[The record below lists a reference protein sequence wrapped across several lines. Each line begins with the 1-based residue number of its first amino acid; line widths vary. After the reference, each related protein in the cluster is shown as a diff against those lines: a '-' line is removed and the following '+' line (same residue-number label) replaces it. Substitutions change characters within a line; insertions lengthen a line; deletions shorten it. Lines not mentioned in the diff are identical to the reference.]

1 MKAPRTHR
9 EAPAAQP
16 SQAPR
21 RTVQRTVAAPER
33 LDEREGVAT
42 QRRLQALTATS
53 PRTIQLAR
61 RAERCAQ
68 SARVSQLNRQAS
80 RIDDS
85 ARMHSQR
92 ARVTQLLGR
101 AAAAHDPSEDEAD
114 RVAASLRTD
123 TDSGPSQAITRP
135 PGAAALRGEAPLRR
149 AIETRIGHGDALS
162 PAQRHAFEDRLGAD
176 LGEVRVHADTQ
187 AAQLAGALHARA
199 FTYGADIFFDTGE
212 YTPGTAAGQALLAHE
227 LVHTVQQGASA
238 RTAEPPIQRSPVIQR
253 ATHLYPQIV
262 DDFEYGDLIYGLSFT
277 RTATIEALAQ
287 RHAPGGQDLPFARVA
302 DELNN
307 VFIGTEMGARGGLD
321 AYDSRSPNYQ
331 PSPEVEHQAGG
342 FRQFLEDHPRYSPT
356 QRDYHGM
363 PLSTKERS
371 WARINA
377 ACKAGL
383 EYAVQSGHRIYF
395 IIDEID
401 MVGVV
406 KKRRYAEDTQ
416 TDIQPENRFA
426 KFDGIGDAGN
436 RDITPAELRWVY
448 RQSQVSDD
456 VRDRVTFWRDGR
468 QAEPPWVSEPE
479 LWEQE
484 YSHKELRSQDARDHA
499 DGVWTAMREAL
510 GALGEA
516 LDELRGTWTDKVD
529 RGHFEKARWRS
540 REKRRMRRQGRA
552 LHEHLTQELQT
563 MRGAVNNLDGR
574 LGRALDREATR
585 LAARIEALGEAL
597 HGLLSGKSTQ
607 AIGPRIDALARS
619 VAEELSRIEALQ
631 DA

>member
-1 MKAPRTHR
+1 MPAHPDGSSRTYAPH
-9 EAPAAQP
+9 E
-16 SQAPR
+16 
-21 RTVQRTVAAPER
+21 VHVHE
-33 LDEREGVAT
+33 
-42 QRRLQALTATS
+42 S
-53 PRTIQLAR
+53 P
-61 RAERCAQ
+61 
-68 SARVSQLNRQAS
+68 
-80 RIDDS
+80 
-85 ARMHSQR
+85 
-92 ARVTQLLGR
+92 
-101 AAAAHDPSEDEAD
+101 
-114 RVAASLRTD
+114 TD
-123 TDSGPSQAITRP
+123 
-135 PGAAALRGEAPLRR
+135 
-149 AIETRIGHGDALS
+149 
-162 PAQRHAFEDRLGAD
+162 
-176 LGEVRVHADTQ
+176 
-187 AAQLAGALHARA
+187 
-199 FTYGADIFFDTGE
+199 
-212 YTPGTAAGQALLAHE
+212 
-227 LVHTVQQGASA
+227 GASA

-262 DDFEYGDLIYGLSFT
+262 DDFEYGDRIYGLSFT

-287 RHAPGGQDLPFARVA
+287 RHAPGGQDLPFARIA

-448 RQSQVSDD
+448 RQSQLSDD
-456 VRDRVTFWRDGR
+456 VRERSARPSTSCAAPGR
-468 QAEPPWVSEPE
+468 I
-479 LWEQE
+479 
-484 YSHKELRSQDARDHA
+484 RSIAGTSRRLAGAAARSDECDARAATCTSTSHRSCKRCA
-499 DGVWTAMREAL
+499 GPWTTSTVASA
-510 GALGEA
+510 APS
-516 LDELRGTWTDKVD
+516 T
-529 RGHFEKARWRS
+529 ARRPAWPRASRRS
-540 REKRRMRRQGRA
+540 ARRCTGC
-552 LHEHLTQELQT
+552 
-563 MRGAVNNLDGR
+563 
-574 LGRALDREATR
+574 
-585 LAARIEALGEAL
+585 
-597 HGLLSGKSTQ
+597 
-607 AIGPRIDALARS
+607 
-619 VAEELSRIEALQ
+619 
-631 DA
+631 